1 MQVFICTMVGCHSI
15 YQGALSLM
23 ILAYLH
29 GKQGLQNTK
38 FRNIPFQ
45 NVGSFLQVL
54 TIDVV
59 YTMSSYDQFSFYLP
73 SSFFFWC
80 LWCITWKTG
89 PFKILSSETSHLKIA
104 QFHPCSNNWRSL
116 YYIVIQ
122 LCRLE
127 MAPVLNKYYWNE
139 VTLTGQNPPLRFCS
153 LLSFSHSFKRVLNF

>member
-1 MQVFICTMVGCHSI
+1 MFRRFLQFMQVFICTMVGCHSI

-89 PFKILSSETSHLKIA
+89 PFKILSSETSHFKMISVSSWFRQLT
-104 QFHPCSNNWRSL
+104 QFILCHHTVGCHSIHQAALSL
-116 YYIVIQ
+116 MFWHITWKTGIS
-122 LCRLE
+122 
-127 MAPVLNKYYWNE
+127 KY
-139 VTLTGQNPPLRFCS
+139 
-153 LLSFSHSFKRVLNF
+153 